1 MGGIPFDKLEVE
13 ELVNFRNL
21 ASPCEGEGDRLR
33 WRGRKTGGNVCK
45 IDLSVILLRK
55 MPAPLIEGEP
65 SGCVTH
71 LQLQI

>member
-33 WRGRKTGGNVCK
+33 WRGRKTYGNIRK
-45 IDLSVILLRK
+45 IDLSVSLRST
-55 MPAPLIEGEP
+55 APLIEGEP